1 MRFKGIVLE
10 ELQLNGD
17 GSGDFYVPATEDLI
31 KALDDIRE
39 GKGFNDLVKSLDND
53 VYYNFYV
60 GFEPNKKEI
69 CLIGTANHSEK
80 DDWENYTIPLSP
92 EEKELLMFYIIDA
105 LAKEVG

>member
-1 MRFKGIVLE
+1 MRFKGIVLD

-31 KALDDIRE
+31 KALDDIRAD
-39 GKGFNDLVKSLDND
+39 KGFTDLVKDHDND

-60 GFEPNKKEI
+60 AFEPNKKEI
-69 CLIGTANHSEK
+69 RLTGTANESEK
-80 DDWENYTIPLSP
+80 DDWESYTIQLSP

-105 LAKEVG
+105 LAKEIG